1 LKFVPIHVK
10 IITCHN
16 EIIAMKVTTLSIIAL
31 LFSVGLAS
39 SAFAH
44 TTIEV
49 EPYEIEVGWGV
60 EPPVVGFRNDF
71 VFDISETG
79 ESAGLKVGIK
89 NAFKNL
95 EATAKFGGV
104 TKILDMGSDPRP
116 GHYFSHV
123 IPTKTGSYSIQLQGE
138 INGVLIDVDIPIED
152 VESTAILD
160 FPPTSGSSS
169 DQDVVA
175 LKSAV
180 SSLQQDVSS
189 LKEDSNKDA
198 SPEGAAYDFAILGLS
213 IAAAAIILAVIALVK
228 RK

>member
-1 LKFVPIHVK
+1 VPI
-10 IITCHN
+10 
-16 EIIAMKVTTLSIIAL
+16 EIIAMKVVTLSFIAL
-31 LFSVGLAS
+31 LFSVGLVS
-39 SAFAH
+39 QAFAH
-44 TTIEV
+44 TTVEV

-71 VFDISETG
+71 VFDISESG
-79 ESAGLKVGIK
+79 EAAGLKVGIK

-95 EATAKFGGV
+95 EVTAKFGGV
-104 TKILDMGSDPRP
+104 TKILDIGSDPRP

-123 IPTKTGSYSIQLQGE
+123 IPTKTGSYSIQLNGE
-138 INGVLIDVDIPIED
+138 INGVLVDVDIPVED

-169 DQDVVA
+169 DKDVVA

-189 LKEDSNKDA
+189 IKSGSGIEVS
-198 SPEGAAYDFAILGLS
+198 SEGAAYDFAILGLS
-213 IAAAAIILAVIALVK
+213 IAAAAIILAVIALIK

>member
-1 LKFVPIHVK
+1 VPI
-10 IITCHN
+10 
-16 EIIAMKVTTLSIIAL
+16 EIIAMKVATLSFVTL
-31 LFSVGLAS
+31 LFSVGLVS
-39 SAFAH
+39 QAFAH
-44 TTIEV
+44 TTVEV

-71 VFDISETG
+71 VFDISEPG
-79 ESAGLKVGIK
+79 ETAGLKVGIK

-95 EATAKFGGV
+95 EVTAKFGGV
-104 TKILDMGSDPRP
+104 TKILDIGSDPRP

-123 IPTKTGSYSIQLQGE
+123 IPTKTGSYSIQLKGE
-138 INGVLIDVDIPIED
+138 INGVVVDVDIPVED
-152 VESTAILD
+152 VESTAVLD

-180 SSLQQDVSS
+180 SSLQQDVLSIKSGSGIEVSS
-189 LKEDSNKDA
+189 
-198 SPEGAAYDFAILGLS
+198 EGAAYDFAILGLS
-213 IAAAAIILAVIALVK
+213 IAAAAIILAVIALIK

>member
-1 LKFVPIHVK
+1 M
-10 IITCHN
+10 
-16 EIIAMKVTTLSIIAL
+16 IIAMNTILLSSFVI
-31 LFSVGLAS
+31 LFSIGLVS
-39 SAFAH
+39 QAFAH

-49 EPYEIEVGWGV
+49 EQYEIEVGWGV

-71 VFDISETG
+71 VFEISEPG
-79 ESAGLKVGIK
+79 ENPGVKVGVK

-104 TKILDMGSDPRP
+104 DKVLDIGSDPRP

-123 IPTKTGSYSIQLQGE
+123 IPTKTGSYSIILKGE
-138 INGVLIDVDIPIED
+138 INGTPINEEITVED

-169 DQDVVA
+169 DQDVAA

-180 SSLQQDVSS
+180 SSLQQEISSIKSGSGIDVSS
-189 LKEDSNKDA
+189 
-198 SPEGAAYDFAILGLS
+198 EGAAYDYAVLGLS
-213 IAAAAIILAVIALVK
+213 IAGAAIILAVIALVK

>member
-1 LKFVPIHVK
+1 MKFYLL
-10 IITCHN
+10 
-16 EIIAMKVTTLSIIAL
+16 TLVAL
-31 LFSVGLAS
+31 LFSAS
-39 SAFAH
+39 LVYPVFAH
-44 TTIEV
+44 TTVEV
-49 EPYEIEVGWGV
+49 DKFEIEVGWGI

-71 VFDISETG
+71 VFKISELGDT
-79 ESAGLKVGIK
+79 EGLKTGIK

-95 EATAKFGGV
+95 DATAKFGGV
-104 TKILDMGSDPRP
+104 TKLLDIGSDPRP

-123 IPTKTGSYSIQLQGE
+123 IPTKTGSYSILLDGE
-138 INGVLIDVDIPIED
+138 IDGIPISIEIPVED

-160 FPPTSGSSS
+160 FPPTTGSSS

-189 LKEDSNKDA
+189 IKSGSGIESSNE
-198 SPEGAAYDFAILGLS
+198 SIAYDYAVLGLS
-213 IAAAAIILAVIALVK
+213 IAAAAIILAVVSLVK

>member
-1 LKFVPIHVK
+1 
-10 IITCHN
+10 
-16 EIIAMKVTTLSIIAL
+16 M
-31 LFSVGLAS
+31 LFSIGLVSQAL
-39 SAFAH
+39 AH

-49 EPYEIEVGWGV
+49 EQYEIEVGWGI

-71 VFDISETG
+71 VFEISEPG
-79 ESAGLKVGIK
+79 ESQGLKVGIK
-89 NAFKNL
+89 NAFKNM
-95 EATAKFGGV
+95 EATAKCGGV
-104 TKILDMGSDPRP
+104 EKVLDIGSDPRP

-123 IPTKTGSYSIQLQGE
+123 IPTKTGSYSIMLKGE
-138 INGVLIDVDIPIED
+138 INGTPVDVEIPVED

-180 SSLQQDVSS
+180 SSLQQEVSS
-189 LKEDSNKDA
+189 IKSGSGIKVP
-198 SPEGAAYDFAILGLS
+198 SEGAAYDYAILGLS

>member
-1 LKFVPIHVK
+1 VPI
-10 IITCHN
+10 
-16 EIIAMKVTTLSIIAL
+16 EIIAMKVATLSFVAL
-31 LFSVGLAS
+31 LFSVGLVS
-39 SAFAH
+39 QAFAH
-44 TTIEV
+44 TTVEV

-71 VFDISETG
+71 VFDISEPG
-79 ESAGLKVGIK
+79 ETAGLKDGIK

-95 EATAKFGGV
+95 EVTAKFGGV
-104 TKILDMGSDPRP
+104 TKILDIGSDPRP

-123 IPTKTGSYSIQLQGE
+123 IPTKTGSYSIQLKGE
-138 INGVLIDVDIPIED
+138 INGVLVDVDIPVED
-152 VESTAILD
+152 VESTAVLD

-180 SSLQQDVSS
+180 SSLQQDVLSIKSGSGIEVSS
-189 LKEDSNKDA
+189 
-198 SPEGAAYDFAILGLS
+198 EGTAYDFAILGLS
-213 IAAAAIILAVIALVK
+213 IAAAAIILAVIALIK

>member
-1 LKFVPIHVK
+1 
-10 IITCHN
+10 
-16 EIIAMKVTTLSIIAL
+16 MKVTTLSIIAL

-79 ESAGLKVGIK
+79 ETAGLKVGIK

-123 IPTKTGSYSIQLQGE
+123 IPTKTGSYSIQLKGE
-138 INGVLIDVDIPIED
+138 INGVLIDVDIPVED